1 MFSIKISLDKEER
14 IITKL
19 EERIGARSDKETF
32 SIYTNSLYPI
42 TLQFH
47 KGCPRKKY
55 VQCTGCC
62 KTYSLKG
69 LYAEFQVTLQT

>member
-14 IITKL
+14 IITML

-47 KGCPRKKY
+47 KGCPRKNMY
-55 VQCTGCC
+55 SVQGVARHTA
-62 KTYSLKG
+62 SRDW
-69 LYAEFQVTLQT
+69 TLNFK